1 VSALEER
8 IRRIQDEEADLARL
22 LVTGRLSEEAYDNL
36 RREWQTKLFQAK
48 RDYEICQREAQE
60 YLDDLDVALFL
71 LSKVNKL
78 FPRLNYNQQI
88 VLLRILAKRIIVS
101 THGDI
106 IDHELHPPFSYLA
119 TISNNCGPPG
129 PKECGSNQFPLL
141 PPDGSHLKPDTEA
154 VVSNREAGPV
164 PTASA

>member
-1 VSALEER
+1 M
-8 IRRIQDEEADLARL
+8 
-22 LVTGRLSEEAYDNL
+22 TGRLSEEAYDNL

-48 RDYEICQREAQE
+48 RDYDMFRREAQE
-60 YLDDLDVALFL
+60 YLDDLDVALVL
-71 LSKVNKL
+71 LSRVQEL

-119 TISNNCGPPG
+119 AISNDYGPPG
-129 PKECGSNQFPLL
+129 PKECGSNQVPLI
-141 PPDGSHLKPDTEA
+141 PPVGLT
-154 VVSNREAGPV
+154 GLI
-164 PTASA
+164 